1 MPRRELE
8 ELQLAKLKHLVD
20 YCKNNVPFYA
30 KRLEA
35 AGISGD
41 KIKTLSDIQYIPYTE
56 KSDIRDN

>member
-41 KIKTLSDIQYIPYTE
+41 KIKTLSDIQYIPYT
-56 KSDIRDN
+56 